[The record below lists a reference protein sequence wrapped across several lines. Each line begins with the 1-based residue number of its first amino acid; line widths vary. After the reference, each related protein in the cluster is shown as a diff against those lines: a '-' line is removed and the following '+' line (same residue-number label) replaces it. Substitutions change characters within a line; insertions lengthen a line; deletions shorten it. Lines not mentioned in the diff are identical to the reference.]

1 MVRDLLMAVVQV
13 RVDAPELSQ
22 LLSSTTGPVAAD
34 LIRRVQRVTNKART
48 LAPVDTGNLRG
59 SISWEIRKRGNQL
72 VGVVG
77 TNVPYAIYVEK
88 GTRYMRPQPFLVDAL
103 PAASF

>member
-1 MVRDLLMAVVQV
+1 MASVEIRLDSAAIRSQLTGPNGAVARDLHRRAN
-13 RVDAPELSQ
+13 RVLNE
-22 LLSSTTGPVAAD
+22 
-34 LIRRVQRVTNKART
+34 ARY
-48 LAPVDTGNLRG
+48 LCPVDTGNLRG
-59 SISWEIRKRGNQL
+59 SITWEIRKRGNQL